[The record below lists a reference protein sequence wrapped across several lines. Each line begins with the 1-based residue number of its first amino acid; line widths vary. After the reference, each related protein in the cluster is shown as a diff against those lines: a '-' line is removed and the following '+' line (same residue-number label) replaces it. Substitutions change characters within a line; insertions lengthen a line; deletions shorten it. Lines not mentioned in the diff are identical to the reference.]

1 MGSVLLWSIHGVLP
15 GKMSILLGKVWVVFW
30 FFFSFWKRRIFPG
43 KPTLG
48 FAWKRE
54 ELALDKEEFAWKKE
68 RFAWEEGFFSEKGV
82 FSLERE
88 GICLEKERL
97 P

>member
-1 MGSVLLWSIHGVLP
+1 MG
-15 GKMSILLGKVWVVFW
+15 
-30 FFFSFWKRRIFPG
+30 FFSSGKGGFFPG

-54 ELALDKEEFAWKKE
+54 KLALDKEGFAWKKE
-68 RFAWEEGFFSEKGV
+68 GFAWEKGFF
-82 FSLERE
+82 
-88 GICLEKERL
+88 LEKEFF